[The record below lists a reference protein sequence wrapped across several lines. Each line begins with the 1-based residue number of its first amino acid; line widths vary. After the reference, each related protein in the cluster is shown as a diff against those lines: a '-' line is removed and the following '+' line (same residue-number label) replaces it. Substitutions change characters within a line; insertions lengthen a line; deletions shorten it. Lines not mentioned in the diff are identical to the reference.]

1 MGLSWKARAAGP
13 EDESGR
19 CDTCKQDWLMCVGHF
34 GHIDLVRPVFHI
46 GFMSHIL
53 GILNM
58 ICKECARILFDS
70 IYVEKIRLRLRR
82 KEGMTFVEQKA
93 LFKKMVADGKK
104 ISRCRHCS
112 ANNGVLKNV
121 ARFKITYEPFR
132 NAKEDDPEFL
142 KFKEEQDEAMSK
154 NRWLEAFQGEYVKFI
169 NPQMCLNLF
178 EKISEDD
185 ASILMLRQAKNE
197 KSLNYPVD
205 LILTRLPV
213 APSCIRPTVQSDLKD
228 STNEDDITVV
238 IRNIVIVNE
247 TLLEGLR
254 NGSLSSSKMQ
264 ETWDILQMKVA
275 LLFDGDPRYIPQDVE
290 RQSYRG
296 FVQRLKGKQGR
307 FRQNLEGKRC
317 NFTARSVISPDP
329 NLKIDQVGVPRL
341 IAQTLTFPE
350 KVTPANIE
358 WLKKL
363 VINGSKHPG
372 ANSVLPS
379 SPEVKRYNLGFLDE
393 NKRKLYASK
402 LRNGD
407 TVYRHLHDDD
417 IVLFNRQP
425 SLHRMSIMSHRVKVL
440 EGRTL
445 RFNEC
450 ACTPYNADFDGDEM
464 NLHFPQTQ
472 EARTEAATLMD
483 IKQNL
488 ITPRNG
494 EILVALT
501 QDFITGAYLLSRK
514 DCFLDKNKAQQLMAQ
529 ILVHEDASLKF
540 EMPVPAIL
548 KPAKLWT
555 GKQIIS
561 FIFKHYQNEGV
572 EGGKVKINL
581 RAPGKLY
588 ERDKRLLEMDPSDS
602 YLIIRNSDI
611 ISGTLEKN
619 TVGTGSRVNVFLEMT
634 RLYNSTVATKA
645 MWRIAR
651 VASYYLMTTG
661 FSIGIGDVTPSERLL
676 RRKEKLLRTGF
687 DRCDEIL
694 RSLAIGTL
702 EVMPGR
708 TADETAEG
716 DILQTLSRIRD
727 DLGKECIKEL
737 PRNNAPL
744 IMALSGSK
752 GSNINI
758 AQMVVCVGQQ
768 ALNGKRVPNG
778 FDERSLPHFKKKSKE
793 PDSRGFVSASFYSGL
808 KPPEFVFHAMAGREG
823 LVDTAVKTAETG
835 YIQRRLMKCLEDIV
849 TEYDGSV
856 RTSSSDLIQIR
867 YGGDGFDPVMMETET
882 FPIDLEKA
890 IERSCLLISDL
901 HGKKLKEEEVI
912 EVANRRMS
920 LPDYDILDVY
930 SKDWDV
936 GGAKRRNEEKRP
948 KPRETSR
955 VPLVKVQFKNY
966 ILDYLRSKCNNIESS
981 WKALGLNPDNQ
992 ELWKPSH
999 KSLEGVTE
1007 KQLMNFLECIPDL
1020 FQKSLMKPGEP
1031 VGAICG
1037 QSIGEPATQMTLKT
1051 FHFAGVASMN
1061 ISQGV
1066 PRLQEIMNNAKNIAT
1081 PLITAKLS
1089 DPYDER
1095 AARRAKALLEKT
1107 TLGQIALEVDY
1118 RQSRDGACV
1127 RVKIDINRVRLLQL
1141 HCNIYSIAESI
1152 RNSKI
1157 LKSAKLEVADPVSI
1171 EDNTI
1176 EIDISHTKL
1185 RGGPEAAASVLRSNL
1200 AAIPISGIPQ
1210 VRRCVISKE
1219 GGKMELLIEGLGM
1232 REVLGTPG
1240 VNGLASTSNH
1250 IDEVYKCLGI
1260 EASHTMIVQEITNT
1274 VKGHGITIDRRHI
1287 ELLAANMTCT
1297 GVVEGTTRYG
1307 LQKMRNSVFLLSS
1320 FEQTSKH
1327 LYDAAFFGVTDDLS
1341 GVSENII
1348 FGTNVPLGT
1357 NKFDILCKPD
1367 QFKLDKAYLCES
1379 FN

>member
-1 MGLSWKARAAGP
+1 MGLS
-13 EDESGR
+13 
-19 CDTCKQDWLMCVGHF
+19 
-34 GHIDLVRPVFHI
+34 
-46 GFMSHIL
+46 
-53 GILNM
+53 
-58 ICKECARILFDS
+58 KE
-70 IYVEKIRLRLRR
+70 
-82 KEGMTFVEQKA
+82 FVH
-93 LFKKMVADGKK
+93 DPTP
-104 ISRCRHCS
+104 SRV
-112 ANNGVLKNV
+112 NGVTFGIGSNVQIKKNSV
-121 ARFKITYEPFR
+121 ARVPWTNEWDFHGKLELLVLKMKVEDVTPVNKIGLCVLATLAILIL

-611 ISGTLEKN
+611 IS
-619 TVGTGSRVNVFLEMT
+619 
-634 RLYNSTVATKA
+634 
-645 MWRIAR
+645 
-651 VASYYLMTTG
+651 
-661 FSIGIGDVTPSERLL
+661 
-676 RRKEKLLRTGF
+676 
-687 DRCDEIL
+687 
-694 RSLAIGTL
+694 
-702 EVMPGR
+702 
-708 TADETAEG
+708 
-716 DILQTLSRIRD
+716 
-727 DLGKECIKEL
+727 EL

-901 HGKKLKEEEVI
+901 HGKKLKTRDVKQGNALSPRLFGIFVNDIVESLEKRWAPTVKLDNRMI
-912 EVANRRMS
+912 WALLFADDMALVAKTARELR
-920 LPDYDILDVY
+920 ILIDLMAEY
-930 SKDWDV
+930 LESKKLRLNLGKTEIMIFNK
-936 GGAKRRNEEKRP
+936 GGRRNLVENEKFRF
-948 KPRETSR
+948 KGQEI
-955 VPLVKVQFKNY
+955 KVVEKAK
-966 ILDYLRSKCNNIESS
+966 YLGFTLTPNRS
-981 WKALGLNPDNQ
+981 WK
-992 ELWKPSH
+992 EH
-999 KSLEGVTE
+999 
-1007 KQLMNFLECIPDL
+1007 
-1020 FQKSLMKPGEP
+1020 
-1031 VGAICG
+1031 
-1037 QSIGEPATQMTLKT
+1037 
-1051 FHFAGVASMN
+1051 
-1061 ISQGV
+1061 
-1066 PRLQEIMNNAKNIAT
+1066 
-1081 PLITAKLS
+1081 
-1089 DPYDER
+1089 
-1095 AARRAKALLEKT
+1095 
-1107 TLGQIALEVDY
+1107 
-1118 RQSRDGACV
+1118 
-1127 RVKIDINRVRLLQL
+1127 
-1141 HCNIYSIAESI
+1141 
-1152 RNSKI
+1152 
-1157 LKSAKLEVADPVSI
+1157 
-1171 EDNTI
+1171 
-1176 EIDISHTKL
+1176 
-1185 RGGPEAAASVLRSNL
+1185 
-1200 AAIPISGIPQ
+1200 
-1210 VRRCVISKE
+1210 
-1219 GGKMELLIEGLGM
+1219 
-1232 REVLGTPG
+1232 
-1240 VNGLASTSNH
+1240 
-1250 IDEVYKCLGI
+1250 
-1260 EASHTMIVQEITNT
+1260 
-1274 VKGHGITIDRRHI
+1274 
-1287 ELLAANMTCT
+1287 
-1297 GVVEGTTRYG
+1297 
-1307 LQKMRNSVFLLSS
+1307 
-1320 FEQTSKH
+1320 
-1327 LYDAAFFGVTDDLS
+1327 
-1341 GVSENII
+1341 VSEM
-1348 FGTNVPLGT
+1348 
-1357 NKFDILCKPD
+1357 
-1367 QFKLDKAYLCES
+1367 
-1379 FN
+1379 